1 MSAEKKEKTALV
13 VGAGVGGIKAALDLA
28 ESGIKVYL
36 CDRSPDIGG
45 TLLQMDKWFPNSHC
59 GMCQMLPIM
68 VGDESAQFCLRR
80 GLNHPNIEFL
90 PLTEVEKVDGEAG
103 NFSVTLK
110 SRPLGVNR
118 DLCSGCG
125 LCAEVCPVETPNE
138 FNQGLDMRKAIYIRH
153 PLVSAN
159 AYLIDWDSCT
169 RCGACVEKCPAKA
182 IDLDAEDDIN
192 EIKVGAI
199 VLSTGFEEFNAKLT
213 TQYGYQ
219 RYKNVVTSIEFERI
233 VSPSGP
239 WNGKLVRPSDEKTPS
254 SLAFIQCVGSR
265 ELKRNYCSSAC
276 CMYAIKEAIL
286 AKKANPDIEVSI
298 FYMDI
303 RAFGKDGYKYYL
315 EAKDKCGV
323 KFIRCRVPVIRQ
335 DPRTGDIILV
345 ARAEDGKPENHR
357 FEMVVLSVGQVP
369 PEKFT
374 ELGKTVGVE
383 LDKWG
388 FCRTEE
394 FTPVETSRGGVY
406 VCGSTSSP
414 KDIADT
420 LIEAGAAAC
429 RVSALLSPINV
440 QSVPEEDVYVEAVE
454 GEPATAVI
462 VCGCGEE
469 ISSVVDIKQIV
480 EFTRNLSGVVYA
492 AETPYLCQSESLK
505 KSVDDI
511 KSSGANRII
520 FAACSPTICGAIIES
535 AVREAGMG
543 RYFVQFINLREGV
556 AWVHRE
562 QPEAATAK
570 SKSLIKMAV
579 ERAKLQKES
588 TASSSAVKNTSLVIG
603 GGLGGMVSA
612 LNIAGQGYEVHLVE
626 KTSELG
632 GNLRNIY
639 HTLEGNNPQE
649 LLDGLTRE
657 VEASPLVHVYTESE
671 VTQFEGYAGS
681 FEIVLSGKN
690 EEVALQV
697 GAVIVATGGREYKPG
712 EYLYGQSE
720 RIVTQSELEKKL
732 DSGGL
737 DAGTV
742 VMIQCVGS
750 RNEERPYCSRICCG
764 QALKNALRL
773 KELNPEVQIYV
784 FYRDLTSYGFMEEYY
799 TRAREAGVIFVRYE
813 PGREPEVKLE
823 GETLKVEFTEPVLG
837 ERFMVEPD
845 ILALSPAV
853 LPGESNK
860 EISRL
865 LGLDLTAE
873 GFFKEAEVKF
883 RPVDFNKEGIYAC
896 GMALAP
902 RNIGEVI
909 ADAQAAAQRAVTLL
923 SREKLHPSAVVAEV
937 NERWCNGCEV
947 CIQAC
952 PYGAR
957 VKDKDK
963 GVVVVREAL
972 CYGCGACVAAC
983 PSGAAKLRRFT
994 DKQILSMIDAGV

>member
-1 MSAEKKEKTALV
+1 
-13 VGAGVGGIKAALDLA
+13 
-28 ESGIKVYL
+28 
-36 CDRSPDIGG
+36 
-45 TLLQMDKWFPNSHC
+45 
-59 GMCQMLPIM
+59 
-68 VGDESAQFCLRR
+68 
-80 GLNHPNIEFL
+80 
-90 PLTEVEKVDGEAG
+90 
-103 NFSVTLK
+103 
-110 SRPLGVNR
+110 
-118 DLCSGCG
+118 
-125 LCAEVCPVETPNE
+125 
-138 FNQGLDMRKAIYIRH
+138 
-153 PLVSAN
+153 
-159 AYLIDWDSCT
+159 
-169 RCGACVEKCPAKA
+169 
-182 IDLDAEDDIN
+182 
-192 EIKVGAI
+192 
-199 VLSTGFEEFNAKLT
+199 
-213 TQYGYQ
+213 
-219 RYKNVVTSIEFERI
+219 
-233 VSPSGP
+233 
-239 WNGKLVRPSDEKTPS
+239 
-254 SLAFIQCVGSR
+254 
-265 ELKRNYCSSAC
+265 
-276 CMYAIKEAIL
+276 
-286 AKKANPDIEVSI
+286 
-298 FYMDI
+298 
-303 RAFGKDGYKYYL
+303 
-315 EAKDKCGV
+315 
-323 KFIRCRVPVIRQ
+323 
-335 DPRTGDIILV
+335 
-345 ARAEDGKPENHR
+345 
-357 FEMVVLSVGQVP
+357 
-369 PEKFT
+369 
-374 ELGKTVGVE
+374 
-383 LDKWG
+383 
-388 FCRTEE
+388 
-394 FTPVETSRGGVY
+394 
-406 VCGSTSSP
+406 
-414 KDIADT
+414 
-420 LIEAGAAAC
+420 
-429 RVSALLSPINV
+429 
-440 QSVPEEDVYVEAVE
+440 
-454 GEPATAVI
+454 
-462 VCGCGEE
+462 
-469 ISSVVDIKQIV
+469 
-480 EFTRNLSGVVYA
+480 
-492 AETPYLCQSESLK
+492 
-505 KSVDDI
+505 
-511 KSSGANRII
+511 
-520 FAACSPTICGAIIES
+520 
-535 AVREAGMG
+535 
-543 RYFVQFINLREGV
+543 
-556 AWVHRE
+556 
-562 QPEAATAK
+562 
-570 SKSLIKMAV
+570 
-579 ERAKLQKES
+579 
-588 TASSSAVKNTSLVIG
+588 
-603 GGLGGMVSA
+603 
-612 LNIAGQGYEVHLVE
+612 
-626 KTSELG
+626 
-632 GNLRNIY
+632 
-639 HTLEGNNPQE
+639 
-649 LLDGLTRE
+649 

-681 FEIVLSGKN
+681 FEIVLSGKD

-712 EYLYGQSE
+712 EYLYGQSD
-720 RIVTQSELEKKL
+720 RIVTQNELEKKL

-883 RPVDFNKEGIYAC
+883 RPVDFSKEGIYAC

-937 NERWCNGCEV
+937 NERWCTGCEV